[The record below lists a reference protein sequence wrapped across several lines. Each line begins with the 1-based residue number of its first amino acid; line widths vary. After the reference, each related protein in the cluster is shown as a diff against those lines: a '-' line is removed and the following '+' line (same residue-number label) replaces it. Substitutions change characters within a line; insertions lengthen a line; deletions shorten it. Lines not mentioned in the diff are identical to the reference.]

1 MPNRRKSTQV
11 IRVILHDARHDSIA
25 LPTRTFAAGF
35 QTSPMVEFNEVF
47 KYGTRCVFG
56 VPPTRGGHP
65 KTSWSGQAPT
75 PPNEVSYLMSRSE
88 SRKTDD
94 RIQVRCSTEVK
105 AKLTEKA
112 HEAGLSLSQ
121 YLIKSGLG
129 KRIQSKGNYNALA
142 ALVKITALQKHLFN
156 EGAGVH
162 SKEYSEI
169 LIEVKKAAQKLQQ
182 EMDGDT

>member
-1 MPNRRKSTQV
+1 MRYLSTGQDVFLEYRRHAAAVQKRLGQGKP
-11 IRVILHDARHDSIA
+11 RH
-25 LPTRTFAAGF
+25 
-35 QTSPMVEFNEVF
+35 
-47 KYGTRCVFG
+47 
-56 VPPTRGGHP
+56 
-65 KTSWSGQAPT
+65 
-75 PPNEVSYLMSRSE
+75 PNEVSYLMSRSE

>member
-1 MPNRRKSTQV
+1 MHKS
-11 IRVILHDARHDSIA
+11 IS
-25 LPTRTFAAGF
+25 AA
-35 QTSPMVEFNEVF
+35 Q
-47 KYGTRCVFG
+47 
-56 VPPTRGGHP
+56 
-65 KTSWSGQAPT
+65 Q
-75 PPNEVSYLMSRSE
+75 
-88 SRKTDD
+88 
-94 RIQVRCSTEVK
+94 
-105 AKLTEKA
+105 KLKM
-112 HEAGLSLSQ
+112 HCP

>member
-1 MPNRRKSTQV
+1 
-11 IRVILHDARHDSIA
+11 
-25 LPTRTFAAGF
+25 
-35 QTSPMVEFNEVF
+35 
-47 KYGTRCVFG
+47 
-56 VPPTRGGHP
+56 
-65 KTSWSGQAPT
+65 
-75 PPNEVSYLMSRSE
+75 MSRSE

-105 AKLTEKA
+105 AKLTKKA
-112 HEAGLSLSQ
+112 HETGLSLSQ

-156 EGAGVH
+156 EGCGVH

>member
-1 MPNRRKSTQV
+1 
-11 IRVILHDARHDSIA
+11 
-25 LPTRTFAAGF
+25 
-35 QTSPMVEFNEVF
+35 
-47 KYGTRCVFG
+47 
-56 VPPTRGGHP
+56 
-65 KTSWSGQAPT
+65 
-75 PPNEVSYLMSRSE
+75 MSRSE
-88 SRKTDD
+88 SRKTDAQ
-94 RIQVRCSTEVK
+94 IHFRCTAEIKDALSN
-105 AKLTEKA
+105 KA

-142 ALVKITALQKHLFN
+142 ALVKITSLQKHLFN

>member
-1 MPNRRKSTQV
+1 M
-11 IRVILHDARHDSIA
+11 
-25 LPTRTFAAGF
+25 
-35 QTSPMVEFNEVF
+35 
-47 KYGTRCVFG
+47 
-56 VPPTRGGHP
+56 
-65 KTSWSGQAPT
+65 
-75 PPNEVSYLMSRSE
+75 
-88 SRKTDD
+88 
-94 RIQVRCSTEVK
+94 K

-129 KRIQSKGNYNALA
+129 KRIQSKGNYNACRSC
-142 ALVKITALQKHLFN
+142 KITALQKHLFN

>member
-1 MPNRRKSTQV
+1 
-11 IRVILHDARHDSIA
+11 
-25 LPTRTFAAGF
+25 
-35 QTSPMVEFNEVF
+35 
-47 KYGTRCVFG
+47 
-56 VPPTRGGHP
+56 
-65 KTSWSGQAPT
+65 
-75 PPNEVSYLMSRSE
+75 MSRSE
-88 SRKTDD
+88 SRKTDAQ
-94 RIQVRCSTEVK
+94 IHFRCTAEIKDALSN
-105 AKLTEKA
+105 KA

-129 KRIQSKGNYNALA
+129 KHIQSKGNYNALA

>member
-1 MPNRRKSTQV
+1 
-11 IRVILHDARHDSIA
+11 
-25 LPTRTFAAGF
+25 
-35 QTSPMVEFNEVF
+35 
-47 KYGTRCVFG
+47 
-56 VPPTRGGHP
+56 
-65 KTSWSGQAPT
+65 
-75 PPNEVSYLMSRSE
+75 MSRSE

-112 HEAGLSLSQ
+112 HEAALSLSQ

-156 EGAGVH
+156 EGGGVF

-182 EMDGDT
+182 EIDGDT